1 MKNTFW
7 LVPGR
12 VAGRCGP
19 NHEPWSL
26 SQIRAAGIAAVLNL
40 SECQPCQVEFT
51 AAQVDVA
58 WIPLPNSYPADAYA
72 EEECLRL
79 LPQAQAFL
87 QSHLD
92 AGCNVLVHCT
102 LGQDRTG
109 LLLAYHLAVS
119 EGLCPEE
126 AIRKVKQVRPKALSA
141 RGWTEMAQ
149 RILLTLTA
157 PQ

>member
-19 NHEPWSL
+19 NYEPWSL

-72 EEECLRL
+72 ERSVC
-79 LPQAQAFL
+79 AFFHKRRRF
-87 QSHLD
+87 SSPVWMSG
-92 AGCNVLVHCT
+92 AACWCT
-102 LGQDRTG
+102 ARSGKTG
-109 LLLAYHLAVS
+109 RVCY
-119 EGLCPEE
+119 GLTTW
-126 AIRKVKQVRPKALSA
+126 Q
-141 RGWTEMAQ
+141 
-149 RILLTLTA
+149 
-157 PQ
+157 